1 MLSTGVGTWQLVT
14 IPVAMLRNDAERH
27 GAEEVVVHFTTQSSS
42 GRTLGSLDS
51 GAVNLVPGETLPVA
65 ADCTDGCNAA
75 TSVAAS
81 VTVGRWTAATGPSF
95 TSSGVSYRCGT
106 GACGG
111 QHGEGAVTGTLAT
124 SSLGRGAAVVAFA
137 ACVDAGG
144 VIVGGGVDQTVWQG
158 SASASV
164 DVPVIVSRPPTS
176 CRLGASTAW

>member
-1 MLSTGVGTWQLVT
+1 RPTASATPVSTPAPGPDSETVTVLSTGVGTWQLVT

-75 TSVAAS
+75 TSV
-81 VTVGRWTAATGPSF
+81 
-95 TSSGVSYRCGT
+95 
-106 GACGG
+106 
-111 QHGEGAVTGTLAT
+111 
-124 SSLGRGAAVVAFA
+124 
-137 ACVDAGG
+137 
-144 VIVGGGVDQTVWQG
+144 
-158 SASASV
+158 
-164 DVPVIVSRPPTS
+164 PVIVSRPPTS